1 MEQVLKYYG
10 PIKIGDNVK
19 IGAGAVVL
27 KSTENNVTVVGVP
40 KSRVIRRFSRWKIYW
55 LYNKKVLLYRK

>member
-19 IGAGAVVL
+19 VGAGAVVL
-27 KSTENNVTVVGVP
+27 KSTENDVTIVGVP
-40 KSRVIRRFSRWKIYW
+40 KNRVIKKISCKY
-55 LYNKKVLLYRK
+55 